1 MTWSSIPHRP
11 TKTNY
16 SNDTVEKAGLTEIA
30 QDISSIEDAFICFMS
45 EKILQKILIYSN
57 LEYTQ
62 NIAPNEKIEEITM
75 MELKAFIGL
84 LLLAGLLGKS
94 KTDLKCLWRRSPL
107 ESPIFKATMSRS
119 RFQNIISYL
128 RSDDKT
134 TREER
139 KRTDKFAAIRE
150 IWSYFQDNLQ
160 TCYTPGSDVTID
172 EQLLGF
178 RGKYPFRQ
186 FMPKKPGKYGLKLWL
201 CVDVDSH
208 YVFNASPYIG
218 RQPNEQRQTQIGA
231 KVVLELLKPLY
242 GSSRNVTIDNFF
254 TSIPSAKELQ
264 TKNLTLVGTLRK
276 NKPQIPIEF
285 QSNKNREVGSSLFGF
300 QDDLTLVSFVP
311 KQNKAVL
318 LLSSKHH
325 DSQVDNK
332 TGKPIVILDY
342 NKTKGTVDTVDQMCH
357 KYTVKRGTRRWPL
370 CIFYGMID
378 IAAINALIVWKAK
391 NPQWNQN
398 KKYQRRLFLEELGLA
413 LVSYLLDFRSKNSK
427 FLNTDIQ
434 NALAIVGY
442 PVTKNNL
449 SEPNENSTQSKRK
462 RCSIC
467 ERSVDKK
474 ISTQCCNC
482 SAFVCNEHS
491 VKRIFCITCS
501 K

>member
-1 MTWSSIPHRP
+1 
-11 TKTNY
+11 
-16 SNDTVEKAGLTEIA
+16 
-30 QDISSIEDAFICFMS
+30 
-45 EKILQKILIYSN
+45 
-57 LEYTQ
+57 
-62 NIAPNEKIEEITM
+62 M
-75 MELKAFIGL
+75 MELQAFIGL

-94 KTDLKCLWRRSPL
+94 KIDLKCLWRRSPL

-119 RFQNIISYL
+119 RFQNIISRL
-128 RSDDKT
+128 RFDDKI

-139 KRTDKFAAIRE
+139 KRTDKFTAIRK

-160 TCYTPGSDVTID
+160 ICYRPGSNVTID

-178 RGKYPFRQ
+178 RGKCPFRQ
-186 FMPKKPGKYGLKLWL
+186 FMPKKPDKYGLKFWL
-201 CVDVDSH
+201 CVDAGSR
-208 YVFNASPYIG
+208 YVFNAFPYIG
-218 RQPNEQRQTQIGA
+218 RQPTEQRQTQIGA

-254 TSIPSAKELQ
+254 TSVPLAKELRS
-264 TKNLTLVGTLRK
+264 KNLTLIGTLRK
-276 NKPQIPIEF
+276 NKLEIPIEF

-318 LLSSKHH
+318 LLTSKHH

-332 TGKPIVILDY
+332 TGKLIVILDY
-342 NKTKGTVDTVDQMCH
+342 NKTKGAVDTVDHMYH
-357 KYTVKRGTRRWPL
+357 TYPLKRNFLNIST
-370 CIFYGMID
+370 FYF
-378 IAAINALIVWKAK
+378 LQAK

-398 KKYQRRLFLEELGLA
+398 KKYQRRLFLEELGLV
-413 LVSYLLDFRSKNSK
+413 LVSHLLDFRSKNSK

-442 PVTKNNL
+442 PVTKKNRP
-449 SEPNENSTQSKRK
+449 EPNENSTQPKRK
-462 RCSIC
+462 QCSIC
-467 ERSVDKK
+467 ERSMDKK
-474 ISTQCCNC
+474 TSIQCFNC